1 MGNIIAINFI
11 LSISKCKERVK
22 RKEMKVHKMLAKV
35 RGETNGA
42 SSRQPDRPLPRNDI
56 NEANLT
62 TTKLS
67 FLRQSPI

>member
-42 SSRQPDRPLPRNDI
+42 SSRQPDRPLP
-56 NEANLT
+56 NLT